1 MSEITGEMPT
11 PASSEMPPATTE
23 PEKPNTLESLQAEMG
38 EIRAALKKA
47 NNEAAKYRKAAEEAL
62 AEKKLKEEAELS
74 EIDKLRRQ
82 LADTEAQ
89 AKALRLD
96 GLKTKVAAEIGLPPA
111 FAARLQGEDEDA
123 LKADAKSLLE
133 AIPKQPA
140 TPKIQPTNPANA
152 QAPTETAAM
161 RRQRIYSGGST
172 GGMFDAAG
180 MEKRGGGVVWQE
192 KT

>member
-1 MSEITGEMPT
+1 MSDNTGEMPT

-62 AEKKLKEEAELS
+62 AEKKLKEDAELS

-172 GGMFDAAG
+172 GGIFDVG
-180 MEKRGGGVVWQE
+180 GTEKRGGGVVWQE